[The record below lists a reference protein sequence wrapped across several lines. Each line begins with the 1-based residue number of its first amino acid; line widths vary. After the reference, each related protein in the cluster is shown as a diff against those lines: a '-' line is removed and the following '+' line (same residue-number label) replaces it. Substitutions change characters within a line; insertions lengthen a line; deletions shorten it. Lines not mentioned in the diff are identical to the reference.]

1 MHNSSHGIDLLV
13 AGAQEYAPSKV
24 ADGSARLQ
32 ALDLFIEIREVQALQ
47 AGSLSVFI
55 SEFTASAREHQK
67 GITISCVGR
76 AVVDMPSAV
85 GDAVVQWS
93 LGVLPVLAQWR
104 GKHSCFSASGQVE
117 TQGGPFDLLA
127 GPVIARGHSEGASL
141 PAIGGVS
148 LSKSLLPALR
158 NQRLAQRLH
167 WLELFDCKF
176 DDGSVEAT
184 CRLDNRDWL
193 AGTKV
198 LADAASAWPTTKEP
212 IQSCRQFV
220 MLLPKNGDTQ
230 QIIVPT
236 FWSRLFG
243 RA

>member
-1 MHNSSHGIDLLV
+1 L
-13 AGAQEYAPSKV
+13 ARPP
-24 ADGSARLQ
+24 GSLGGRHDRQCSRHASEPEGLS
-32 ALDLFIEIREVQALQ
+32 AVDLFIEIREVRALQ

-55 SEFTASAREHQK
+55 SEFTASARVHQK

-76 AVVDMPSAV
+76 AVDMPSAV

-127 GPVIARGHSEGASL
+127 GPVIARGHSEGVSL

-158 NQRLAQRLH
+158 NQGLAQRLH

-176 DDGSVEAT
+176 DDGSIEAT

-198 LADAASAWPTTKEP
+198 LSDVASAWPTTKEP

-220 MLLPKNGDTQ
+220 MLLPKNGDPQ
-230 QIIVPT
+230 QIILPT
-236 FWSRLFG
+236 FWSRVFG

>member
-1 MHNSSHGIDLLV
+1 V
-13 AGAQEYAPSKV
+13 
-24 ADGSARLQ
+24 ARLQ
-32 ALDLFIEIREVQALQ
+32 ELRLFIEIREVQSMK
-47 AGSLSVFI
+47 AGPLAVFI
-55 SEFTASAREHQK
+55 SEFTASARERQK
-67 GITISCVGR
+67 GITVTCVGR
-76 AVVDMPSAV
+76 AGDMPSAV
-85 GDAVVQWS
+85 GDAVAQWS

-104 GKHSCFSASGQVE
+104 GKQPSFSTFVQVE
-117 TQGGPFDLLA
+117 THGGPFDLLA
-127 GPVIARGHSEGASL
+127 GPVIARSHSEGDSH
-141 PAIGGVS
+141 PAIGGGS
-148 LSKSLLPALR
+148 LSKSLLPVLQ

-198 LADAASAWPTTKEP
+198 LADVTPAWPTTKEP

>member
-1 MHNSSHGIDLLV
+1 MHNASHGIDLLV

-24 ADGSARLQ
+24 ADGRARLQ

-76 AVVDMPSAV
+76 AVDMPSGV
-85 GDAVVQWS
+85 GDAVGQWS

-104 GKHSCFSASGQVE
+104 GKHSCFSTSGQVE

-127 GPVIARGHSEGASL
+127 GPVIAGGHSEGESH

-148 LSKSLLPALR
+148 LSKSLLPVLR

-167 WLELFDCKF
+167 WLELFACLF
-176 DDGSVEAT
+176 DDGSVDAT
-184 CRLDNRDWL
+184 CRLGNRDWL

-198 LADAASAWPTTKEP
+198 LADVASAWPTTKEP
-212 IQSCRQFV
+212 MQSCRQFV

-230 QIIVPT
+230 QIILPT

>member
-1 MHNSSHGIDLLV
+1 MHNASHGIELLI

-24 ADGSARLQ
+24 ADGVARLQ
-32 ALDLFIEIREVQALQ
+32 DLSLFIEIREVQALR

-67 GITISCVGR
+67 GITITCVGR
-76 AVVDMPSAV
+76 AVDMPSAV

-127 GPVIARGHSEGASL
+127 GPVIARGHSEGDSH

-198 LADAASAWPTTKEP
+198 LSDVASAWPTTKEP

-230 QIIVPT
+230 QIILPT

-243 RA
+243 RG